1 MTEYYARKFRQK
13 LILERIVMAQKTETM
28 RQPNIELLR
37 IVAMLMIITLHYL
50 DKGGILVP
58 FTQTQTIAQKLPW
71 VLEAFCMVSVNVYV
85 LISGYFLTESKFRFK
100 KVILIWAQVLFYSYV
115 IGAIMWSLHLVPD
128 ALKNFYDLIFVFLP
142 VTASQYWFATVYLLL
157 FLIFPFLNVGIRHMT
172 KSQHG
177 AFVVV
182 LTVILSLWKSL
193 IPMTVPITN
202 HSGMDLAWFV
212 LLYFVAAY
220 IRKYPEVIKRKRMVY
235 LAVYVVCMLLSFGY
249 AVLMTFI
256 ENRFGKL
263 GGYSNN
269 LYGYNSITMLLGAV
283 CLFVFFLK
291 WDLKLPL
298 WMSKLIVGL
307 GSCTFGVFLIHEH
320 KFMRYYWPSLFKV
333 HSMADSP
340 LLYLHWLGTILAVFF
355 ICAGIEKIRQLLFS
369 LITNRKFFKR
379 FMDAFAP
386 IEDRMNGVK

>member
-1 MTEYYARKFRQK
+1 
-13 LILERIVMAQKTETM
+13 MAQKTETM

>member
-1 MTEYYARKFRQK
+1 MG
-13 LILERIVMAQKTETM
+13 QKTETM

-58 FTQTQTIAQKLPW
+58 FTQTQGITQKLPW
-71 VLEAFCMVSVNVYV
+71 ILEAFCMVSVNVYV

-115 IGAIMWSLHLVPD
+115 IGAVMWSLHLVPD
-128 ALKNFYDLIFVFLP
+128 ALKNFYDMIFVFLP

-157 FLIFPFLNVGIRHMT
+157 FLVFPFLNAGIRHMT
-172 KSQHG
+172 KGQHS
-177 AFVVV
+177 ALVIV
-182 LTVILSLWKSL
+182 LVVILSLWKSV

-212 LLYFVAAY
+212 LLYILAAY
-220 IRKYPEVIKRKRMVY
+220 IRRYPEVIKGKRVVY
-235 LAVYVVCMLLSFGY
+235 LAVYVLCIMISFGY
-249 AVLMTFI
+249 ALLMTFV

-269 LYGYNSITMLLGAV
+269 LYGYNSITMLIGAV

-291 WDLKLPL
+291 WDCKLPL
-298 WMSKLIVGL
+298 WMSRVIVGL

-320 KFMRYYWPSLFKV
+320 KFMRYYWPQLFKV

-340 LLYLHWLGTILAVFF
+340 FLYLHWLGTILAVFL
-355 ICAGIEKIRQLLFS
+355 ICAGIERIRQLLFS

-386 IEDRMNGVK
+386 MEDRMNGVK